1 MTSPLRSRPELA
13 AAFQLRPNMVFLNHG
28 SFGACPQPV
37 FATYQEWQRE
47 LERQPVEFLG
57 RRLPDLLA
65 QARATLGSFVGADGD
80 DLAFVPNA
88 THAINIVARSLDLG
102 PGDEVLATDHEYG
115 AVARS
120 WRFVCEQRG
129 ARYVVQPIRLPLSHP
144 DEVVEQIW
152 AGVTSRTRVILVSHI
167 TSPTAL
173 IFPVAAICRRAREAG
188 IVSVIDGAHAPGQ
201 IDLDL
206 TALDAD
212 FYAGNCHKWLCAPK
226 GSGFLYARRELQTLL
241 QPLIIS
247 WGWHPEVA
255 GKTPFIDYFGWS
267 GTADPAAYLSVPAAI
282 AFQQEHGWQ
291 DVRMACRE
299 LLAVGRRQIAALTNA
314 MQICPDGPEWWIQM
328 AAVPLG
334 RCDGASLKARLWD
347 IYQIEVPIIAWGDMA
362 LVRLSVQVYNSPG
375 DIEQL
380 VAALAA
386 ELA

>member
-129 ARYVVQPIRLPLSHP
+129 ARYIVQPIRLPLSHP

-188 IVSVIDGAHAPGQ
+188 IMSVIDGAHAPGQ

-241 QPLIIS
+241 QPLIVS
-247 WGWHPEVA
+247 WGWHPEVV

-282 AFQQEHGWQ
+282 AFQQEHDWQ
-291 DVRMACRE
+291 QVRLACRE
-299 LLAVGRRQIAALTNA
+299 LLAVARGQIAALTNTT
-314 MQICPDGPEWWIQM
+314 QICPDGSEWWIQM

-334 RCDGASLKARLWD
+334 RCDVASLKARLWD
-347 IYQIEVPIIAWGDMA
+347 IYQIEVPIIVWGDMA

-386 ELA
+386 ELT